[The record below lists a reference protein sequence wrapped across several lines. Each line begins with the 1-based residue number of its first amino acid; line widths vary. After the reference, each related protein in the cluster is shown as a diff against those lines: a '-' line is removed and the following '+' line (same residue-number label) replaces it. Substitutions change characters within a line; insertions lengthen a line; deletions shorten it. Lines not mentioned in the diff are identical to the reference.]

1 MDSKETGRCL
11 KGGTVGSENTG
22 EVVLTRQR
30 TKEVKG
36 NFFNK
41 WLSAVQEAEVGIF

>member
-11 KGGTVGSENTG
+11 KVGSENTG
-22 EVVLTRQR
+22 EVVLTRQH
-30 TKEVKG
+30 TTEVKG

-41 WLSAVQEAEVGIF
+41 WLSAVQEAEVGMF